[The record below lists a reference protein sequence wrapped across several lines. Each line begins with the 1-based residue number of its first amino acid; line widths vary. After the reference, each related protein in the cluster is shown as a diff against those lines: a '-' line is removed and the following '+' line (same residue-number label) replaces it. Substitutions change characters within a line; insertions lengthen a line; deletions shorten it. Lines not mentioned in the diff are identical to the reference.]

1 MRRVIGGRGSQILAV
16 LFAIGLASRVDA
28 QDPPHQHPPAPPA
41 PPTSTWHLMQD
52 GVAFFTLNDQ
62 GGPRGE
68 RDTDF
73 DVQNWWMGM
82 ASRPAAGGT
91 IQFNVMFSLEPA
103 TLGSDGYREIFQTG
117 ETLDGLPL

>member
-1 MRRVIGGRGSQILAV
+1 
-16 LFAIGLASRVDA
+16 
-28 QDPPHQHPPAPPA
+28 
-41 PPTSTWHLMQD
+41 MQD

-103 TLGSDGYREIFQTG
+103 MLGSDGYREIQSRHLRITRS
-117 ETLDGLPL
+117 TPPILRWVW